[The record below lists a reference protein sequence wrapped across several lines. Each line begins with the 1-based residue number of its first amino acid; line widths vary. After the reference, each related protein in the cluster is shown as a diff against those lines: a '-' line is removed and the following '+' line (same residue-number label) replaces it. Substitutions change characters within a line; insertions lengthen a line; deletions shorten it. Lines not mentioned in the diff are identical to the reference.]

1 MVSTQLLWGMMV
13 FLSTIDQDVPKII
26 IICLLM
32 LLIEVWCMVAKVL
45 EAIMIVLFG
54 ISWPFNLIKSIRSKT
69 TKGKSLLFIILIDIG
84 YIFGITSKFFSEA
97 FVWSTDWWIFAIYVT
112 NFMLVTADLIIYF
125 INKSRENNIE
135 KTA

>member
-1 MVSTQLLWGMMV
+1 
-13 FLSTIDQDVPKII
+13 
-26 IICLLM
+26 
-32 LLIEVWCMVAKVL
+32 MVAKVL

-84 YIFGITSKFFSEA
+84 YIFGITSKFFSET

-112 NFMLVTADLIIYF
+112 NFMLVTADLIVYF